1 MDTSFCVCLSNE
13 SYHHHLAA
21 QHAELAPISSSEPAV
36 SLPST
41 VVLDQVQVAV
51 LCVVD
56 FQQADSPA
64 RRFDDGVEGPVLLH
78 QIPMVLKKT
87 LALPVG
93 RPEKK
98 RQTLLSK
105 RSVVRRNQ
113 EHIPS
118 LLIEDAVDRWK
129 WQHAEDTVSAHN
141 FHPQRG
147 PT

>member
-87 LALPVG
+87 PALPGGGAAGEKSSDSAVKAVC
-93 RPEKK
+93 RPEKPGAHP
-98 RQTLLSK
+98 LPPD
-105 RSVVRRNQ
+105 RRRRG
-113 EHIPS
+113 S
-118 LLIEDAVDRWK
+118 LEVATCGGYSLR
-129 WQHAEDTVSAHN
+129 T
-141 FHPQRG
+141 
-147 PT
+147 

>member
-21 QHAELAPISSSEPAV
+21 QHAELVPISSSELAV
-36 SLPST
+36 SLSST

-87 LALPVG
+87 PALPVG
-93 RPEKK
+93 RPEKN
-98 RQTLLSK
+98 RQTLLLSDSAV

-113 EHIPS
+113 EPIPS
-118 LLIEDAVDRWK
+118 LLIEDAVDRLEV
-129 WQHAEDTVSAHN
+129 ATCGGCSL
-141 FHPQRG
+141 R
-147 PT
+147 T